1 MGSSRQL
8 QHNILLRHQRLQRGW
23 SMRQTANQLC
33 KLCEEEEHIP
43 GVTADMISKW
53 ERGEKKPSRYYQEK
67 FCLLYGAS
75 ADQLGFID
83 IQDVIGTTQAN
94 DASLVF
100 SAPIVLA
107 QPTVATLTI
116 DARVR
121 QGQAAPETLAA
132 NLLSVSSQ
140 QLATLTAA
148 GWTLQDIITALHV
161 VLQGETAMA
170 TLNRRRVLQLGAGL
184 VLSGIPFPSHEHP
197 SIEERSQLT
206 QALGESIAASW
217 KLFHTAGNAQILAVG
232 QAQLYLVQQSH
243 GNLYPSVRPM
253 FYSAVYRLIGAALHF
268 QGRYYEARQA
278 HEKAYIAALEGADAW
293 NMAQSLS
300 WQAYGWRA
308 QERYSD
314 AVQATDA
321 AFQLISEKQ
330 DTESIRLR
338 ARLLAFGAEIAAL
351 VSEEKQVQ
359 ARLHASAELLEYL
372 PGLHEEF
379 DRASW
384 LQQAGTCALT
394 LGQHDLAAEQLRQAL
409 GELPPQWA
417 LRYVPTA
424 LSLVGALMHK
434 GELDEAL
441 ALARRTLPLVK
452 AAQAPALTQEFS
464 GYLQREVLAQY
475 PNDTRCQTFVSE
487 TQRQLALA

>member
-1 MGSSRQL
+1 MGSARRVQP
-8 QHNILLRHQRLQRGW
+8 NILLRHQRLQRGW
-23 SMRQTANQLC
+23 SLRQTANQLC

-67 FCLLYGAS
+67 FCLLYGIS

-83 IQDVIGTTQAN
+83 IQDVIGTMQAS
-94 DASLVF
+94 DAPLICSVPLILSQP
-100 SAPIVLA
+100 SA
-107 QPTVATLTI
+107 TTLTI
-116 DARVR
+116 DTLLRG
-121 QGQAAPETLAA
+121 GQAAPEILAA
-132 NLLSVSSQ
+132 TLLSLSSR
-140 QLATLTAA
+140 QLAILAAA
-148 GWTLQDIITALHV
+148 GWTLEDIIAALHV

-184 VLSGIPFPSHEHP
+184 VLSGIPFASHEHP
-197 SIEERSQLT
+197 SVEERSQVT
-206 QALGESIAASW
+206 QAVGENIAAGW
-217 KLFHTAGNAQILAVG
+217 KLFHTAGMAQVLAVG

-243 GNLYPSVRPM
+243 ATLYPSVRPV

-268 QGRYYEARQA
+268 QGRYHEARQA
-278 HEKAYIAALEGADAW
+278 HEKSYIAALEGADAW

-308 QERYSD
+308 LGRYSD
-314 AVQATDA
+314 ALQATDA
-321 AFQLISEKQ
+321 ALHLISEKQ

-338 ARLLAFGAEIAAL
+338 ARLLALGAENAAL
-351 VSEEKQVQ
+351 MGEEKLVH
-359 ARLHASAELLEYL
+359 ARLHASEELLDYL

-394 LGQHDLAAEQLRQAL
+394 LGQYDSAAEQLRLAL
-409 GELPPQWA
+409 DELPPRWT

-424 LSLVGALMHK
+424 LSLVGALMHM
-434 GELDEAL
+434 GELDKAL
-441 ALARRTLPLVK
+441 ALAQRTFPLVK
-452 AAQAPALTQEFS
+452 GAQAPALTEEFTS
-464 GYLQREVLAQY
+464 YLQREVLTQY
-475 PNDTRCQTFVSE
+475 PNDMRCQAFVSE
-487 TQRQLALA
+487 VHQQFALN